1 MKYLTR
7 TFIKRL
13 LLFCCL
19 FMLTACPKH
28 IYMNSSY
35 SMSILNDTDS
45 VLLVDRN
52 FNNISMIFSA
62 ERGESETLMP
72 GDTLILLDNIGFF
85 DEDNSFEL
93 AWEPVKDKDLIIQI
107 FIIPE
112 DLSQFEPAL
121 YESRNTKGYDN
132 SFFEESSWRLKK
144 WDNAYGI
151 HRYDWIFSIKDNL
164 H

>member
-1 MKYLTR
+1 
-7 TFIKRL
+7 
-13 LLFCCL
+13 
-19 FMLTACPKH
+19 
-28 IYMNSSY
+28 
-35 SMSILNDTDS
+35 
-45 VLLVDRN
+45 
-52 FNNISMIFSA
+52 
-62 ERGESETLMP
+62 
-72 GDTLILLDNIGFF
+72 
-85 DEDNSFEL
+85 L

-164 H
+164 R